1 MPEEVTP
8 SATAEVAP
16 ATAPTDVV
24 PTDFR
29 EYVKWRTTGEP
40 APETI
45 EEAPPAAAEAEAPQA
60 KTVPDSETAEDQEA
74 EEEETDEESSEEEP
88 AGHKRPGSRQ
98 RKIDRLTREREEF
111 ARENEELKRRIA
123 EREQPPPKKESAADG
138 EPQLEQ
144 FATLQE
150 YQRALALYFH
160 EQARA
165 EDRKAAAV
173 AAAQEAWNGKEK
185 AARKAHGD
193 YDDVI
198 DSFKVPEGPGV
209 MAARHAMLEDPH
221 GAEILYWLGKHKGDV
236 ARIASLDPVN
246 AVREI
251 GRLSVMFDSPSVPET
266 AKRITSAPKLL
277 PPVGRP
283 AKTSSDSIYDE
294 AVQQDFRRW
303 EKARLAQLKG

>member
-1 MPEEVTP
+1 MSLRMRVH
-8 SATAEVAP
+8 
-16 ATAPTDVV
+16 D
-24 PTDFR
+24 
-29 EYVKWRTTGEP
+29 KEP
-40 APETI
+40 I
-45 EEAPPAAAEAEAPQA
+45 
-60 KTVPDSETAEDQEA
+60 
-74 EEEETDEESSEEEP
+74 
-88 AGHKRPGSRQ
+88 G
-98 RKIDRLTREREEF
+98 
-111 ARENEELKRRIA
+111 
-123 EREQPPPKKESAADG
+123 
-138 EPQLEQ
+138 
-144 FATLQE
+144 
-150 YQRALALYFH
+150 LALRRFKKLIERSGMQKELRAHQHY
-160 EQARA
+160 EKPSELRRRARL
-165 EDRKAAAV
+165 R
-173 AAAQEAWNGKEK
+173 KEK